1 MQKTVA
7 KTTASTVTIYTQ
19 IMPKLMAEQNSA
31 RNLLIASNAPDNP
44 NTQNICQLTLRSHE
58 LEMTYLTLFDL
69 DNGLTGA
76 EFSLCDNKHSVSV
89 CIQPNTP
96 LKFCLMMRA
105 FTLHHY

>member
-1 MQKTVA
+1 
-7 KTTASTVTIYTQ
+7 
-19 IMPKLMAEQNSA
+19 MAEQNSA

-76 EFSLCDNKHSVSV
+76 EFSLCDNKHTGKLRL
-89 CIQPNTP
+89 CMHTAQYTTEILFNDEGFYTP
-96 LKFCLMMRA
+96 PLLINDNIIN
-105 FTLHHY
+105 H